1 MHTRIAKAGQRE
13 IQNLKAPPA
22 IWQTRSMPN
31 SRPPLGPVSYSTAL
45 LARRLG
51 VSVPTVQRWVD
62 LGHLKAWKTVG
73 GHRRID
79 AESAENFIRIQAQQR
94 GGEAADAAAAAAAT
108 PFSVLVVDDNPD
120 DRDLLRAL
128 VEIAV
133 PGARIVVAHNG
144 FDALIEVGKAMPDLI
159 VSDISMPHMDG
170 VEMIRHLSTQGDL
183 RPPAIVAISSHKP
196 TQVERMGGLPVGVTL
211 LAKPVDPTRFVE
223 TVNAALDAG

>member
-1 MHTRIAKAGQRE
+1 MSDTRA
-13 IQNLKAPPA
+13 
-22 IWQTRSMPN
+22 
-31 SRPPLGPVSYSTAL
+31 PLGSPSYSTAH

-79 AESAENFIRIQAQQR
+79 AESAENFIRIQTRQR
-94 GGEAADAAAAAAAT
+94 GGEAMDAAAPAEAVV

-120 DRDLLRAL
+120 DRDLLCAL

-133 PGARIVVAHNG
+133 PGARIVVAPNG

-159 VSDISMPHMDG
+159 VTDITMPHMNG
-170 VEMIRHLSTQGDL
+170 IEMIRHLSTQGDA
-183 RPPAIVAISSHKP
+183 RPLAIVAVSSHTP
-196 TQVERMGGLPVGVTL
+196 AHIERLGGLPPGVTL
-211 LAKPVDPTRFVE
+211 LAKPVEPARFVE
-223 TVNAALDAG
+223 TVNQALDGS

>member
-1 MHTRIAKAGQRE
+1 MSNAR
-13 IQNLKAPPA
+13 AP
-22 IWQTRSMPN
+22 SV
-31 SRPPLGPVSYSTAL
+31 PPSYSTAH

-79 AESAENFIRIQAQQR
+79 AGSAEAFIRVQMQQR
-94 GGEAADAAAAAAAT
+94 GGPAEAVA

-120 DRDLLRAL
+120 DRDLLCAL

-133 PGARIVVAHNG
+133 PGARIVVAANG

-159 VSDISMPHMDG
+159 VTDITMPHMDG
-170 VEMIRHLSTQGDL
+170 VEMIRHLSTQGDA
-183 RPPAIVAISSHKP
+183 RPPAIVAVSAHSAAHVDKL
-196 TQVERMGGLPVGVTL
+196 GGLPAGVTL
-211 LAKPVDPTRFVE
+211 LAKPVEPDRFVE
-223 TVNAALDAG
+223 TVNLALDGS

>member
-1 MHTRIAKAGQRE
+1 
-13 IQNLKAPPA
+13 
-22 IWQTRSMPN
+22 MPN
-31 SRPPLGPVSYSTAL
+31 SRGSAQSPSYSTAH

-79 AESAENFIRIQAQQR
+79 AESAEAFIRTQMQQR
-94 GGEAADAAAAAAAT
+94 GGDAAAEAVA

-120 DRDLLRAL
+120 DRDLLQAL

-133 PGARIVVAHNG
+133 PGARVTCAANG

-159 VSDISMPHMDG
+159 VTDITMPHMDG
-170 VEMIRHLSTQGDL
+170 VEMIRHLSAHGEA
-183 RPPAIVAISSHKP
+183 RPPAIVAVSSHTP
-196 TQVERMGGLPVGVTL
+196 AHIDQLGGLPAGVTL
-211 LAKPVDPTRFVE
+211 LAKPVEPAKFVE
-223 TVNAALDAG
+223 TVNHALDGA

>member
-1 MHTRIAKAGQRE
+1 MS
-13 IQNLKAPPA
+13 NLRAP
-22 IWQTRSMPN
+22 M
-31 SRPPLGPVSYSTAL
+31 RPPSCSTAH

-79 AESAENFIRIQAQQR
+79 AESAENFIRVQMQQR
-94 GGEAADAAAAAAAT
+94 GGEATAPAEAVV

-120 DRDLLRAL
+120 DSDLLCAL

-133 PGARIVVAHNG
+133 PGARIVVAANG

-159 VSDISMPHMDG
+159 VTDITMPHMDG
-170 VEMIRHLSTQGDL
+170 VEMTRHLCTQNHA
-183 RPPAIVAISSHKP
+183 RPPAIVAVSSHSAAHVDKL
-196 TQVERMGGLPVGVTL
+196 GALPPGVTL
-211 LAKPVDPTRFVE
+211 LSKPVEPARFVE
-223 TVNAALDAG
+223 TVNLALDGN